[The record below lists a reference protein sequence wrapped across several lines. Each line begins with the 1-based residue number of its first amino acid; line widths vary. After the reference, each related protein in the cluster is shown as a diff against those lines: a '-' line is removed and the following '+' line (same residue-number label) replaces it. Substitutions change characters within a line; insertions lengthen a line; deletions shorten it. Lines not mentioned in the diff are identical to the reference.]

1 MNAALQM
8 TELEAREKLI
18 AAGLILDAADQG
30 DLTRGHVSLRMPGD
44 PTHFLMKPHSQGL
57 DEITLDNIVV
67 CNLAGE
73 KVGGTGRRHS
83 EVFIH
88 SEIYKLR
95 PDVMSVIHTHPT
107 HAVALS
113 ATGRPVLP
121 ISQPGVAFYGGTADG
136 VPYFTETIDL
146 IRTPDMGAGVAR
158 ALGPHKAVLLR
169 NHGVAVVGACVE
181 EATVLALLLE
191 EACKIQLLAQAS
203 GGVGAVFSDESIQ
216 RLHHN
221 ITRPEQYTINFDYL
235 RRRAE
240 RAASAAAGVQR

>member
-1 MNAALQM
+1 MNDTPVM
-8 TELEAREKLI
+8 TELEARETLI

-30 DLTRGHVSLRMPGD
+30 DLTRGHVSVRMPGD
-44 PTHFLMKPHSQGL
+44 PTHFLMKPHSRGL

-73 KVGGTGRRHS
+73 KVGGSGRRHS
-83 EVFIH
+83 EVYIH
-88 SEIYKLR
+88 SEIYKAR

-121 ISQPGVAFYGGTADG
+121 ISQPGVAFADG

-146 IRTPDMGAGVAR
+146 IRTQDMGLGVAR

-169 NHGVAVVGACVE
+169 NHGVAVVGACIE

-191 EACKIQLLAQAS
+191 DACKIQLLAQAS
-203 GGVGAVFSDESIQ
+203 GGVGEVFEPDSIQ

-240 RAASAAAGVQR
+240 RAAGAQR

>member
-1 MNAALQM
+1 MNAATAM

-30 DLTRGHVSLRMPGD
+30 DLTRGHVSLRLPGD
-44 PTHFLMKPHSQGL
+44 PTHFLMKPHSRGL
-57 DEITLDNIVV
+57 DEITLENIVV
-67 CNLAGE
+67 CNLDGE
-73 KVGGTGRRHS
+73 KVGGGGRRHS
-83 EVFIH
+83 EVYIH
-88 SEIYKLR
+88 SEIYKRR
-95 PDVMSVIHTHPT
+95 PEVMSVIHTHPT

-113 ATGRPVLP
+113 ATGKAVLP
-121 ISQPGVAFYGGTADG
+121 ISQPSVAFWGGEADG
-136 VPYFTETIDL
+136 VPYFTATIDL
-146 IRTPDMGAGVAR
+146 IRTQDMGAGVAA

-169 NHGVAVVGACVE
+169 NHGVAVVGACIE

-203 GGVGAVFSDESIQ
+203 GGVGAVFSDDSIQ

-240 RAASAAAGVQR
+240 RASKAGEVPR

>member
-1 MNAALQM
+1 MNALPVM

-30 DLTRGHVSLRMPGD
+30 DLTRGHVSLRVPGD
-44 PTHFLMKPHSQGL
+44 PTHFLMKPHSRGL
-57 DEITLDNIVV
+57 DEITLENIVV
-67 CNLAGE
+67 CNLDGE
-73 KVGGTGRRHS
+73 KVGGGGRRHS

-88 SEIYKLR
+88 SEIYKAR
-95 PDVMSVIHTHPT
+95 SDVMSVIHTHPT

-121 ISQPGVAFYGGTADG
+121 ISQPGVAFSDG
-136 VPYFTETIDL
+136 VPYFTDTIDL
-146 IRTPDMGAGVAR
+146 IRTQDMGLGVAQ

-169 NHGVAVVGACVE
+169 NHGVAVVGACIE

-191 EACKIQLLAQAS
+191 EACKIQLLAQSS
-203 GGVGAVFSDESIQ
+203 GGVGEVFAPESIE

-221 ITRPEQYTINFDYL
+221 ITRTEQYTINFDYL

-240 RAASAAAGVQR
+240 RAAGALK

>member
-1 MNAALQM
+1 MSDIPVM

-30 DLTRGHVSLRMPGD
+30 DLTRGHVSVRMPGD
-44 PTHFLMKPHSQGL
+44 PTHFLMKPHSRGL

-73 KVGGTGRRHS
+73 KVGGSGRRHS
-83 EVFIH
+83 EVYIH

-121 ISQPGVAFYGGTADG
+121 ISQPGVAFADG

-146 IRTPDMGAGVAR
+146 IRTQDMGLGVAR

-169 NHGVAVVGACVE
+169 NHGVAVVGACIE

-191 EACKIQLLAQAS
+191 DACKIQLLAQAS
-203 GGVGAVFSDESIQ
+203 GGVGEVFEPDSIQ

-240 RAASAAAGVQR
+240 RAAGAQR

>member
-1 MNAALQM
+1 MSATPVM
-8 TELEAREKLI
+8 TELEACDKLI

-44 PTHFLMKPHSQGL
+44 PMHFLMKPHSRGL
-57 DEITLDNIVV
+57 DEITVDNIVV

-73 KVGGTGRRHS
+73 KVGGGGRRHS
-83 EVFIH
+83 EVYIH
-88 SEIYKLR
+88 SEIYKAR

-121 ISQPGVAFYGGTADG
+121 ISQPGVAFADG
-136 VPYFTETIDL
+136 VPYFTDTIDL
-146 IRTPDMGAGVAR
+146 IRTPDMGAAVAR
-158 ALGPHKAVLLR
+158 ALGPHKAALLR

-191 EACKIQLLAQAS
+191 EACKIQLLAQAG
-203 GGVGAVFSDESIQ
+203 GGVGEVFAAESIE

-240 RAASAAAGVQR
+240 RGSTAGGVQR

>member
-1 MNAALQM
+1 MNTALDM
-8 TELEAREKLI
+8 TELQAREKLI

-30 DLTRGHVSLRMPGD
+30 DLTRGHVSLRVPGD
-44 PTHFLMKPHSQGL
+44 PTHFLMKPHSRGL
-57 DEITLDNIVV
+57 DEITLENIVV

-73 KVGGTGRRHS
+73 KVGGGGRRHS

-88 SEIYKLR
+88 SEIYKAR

-121 ISQPGVAFYGGTADG
+121 ISQPGVAFADG
-136 VPYFTETIDL
+136 VPYFTATIDL
-146 IRTPDMGAGVAR
+146 IRTPDMGQGVAR

-169 NHGVAVVGACVE
+169 NHGVAVVGASVE

-203 GGVGAVFSDESIQ
+203 GGVGEVFAPDSIE

-221 ITRPEQYTINFDYL
+221 ITRSEQYTINFDYL

-240 RAASAAAGVQR
+240 RSAGGAR

>member
-1 MNAALQM
+1 M

-30 DLTRGHVSLRMPGD
+30 DLTRGHVSLRVPGD
-44 PTHFLMKPHSQGL
+44 PAHFLMKPHSRGL
-57 DEITLDNIVV
+57 DEITLENIVV

-73 KVGGTGRRHS
+73 KVGGGGRRHS

-88 SEIYKLR
+88 SEIYKAR

-121 ISQPGVAFYGGTADG
+121 ISQPGVAFADG

-146 IRTPDMGAGVAR
+146 IRTQDMGLGVAR

-181 EATVLALLLE
+181 ESTVLALLLE

-203 GGVGAVFSDESIQ
+203 GGVGEVFAADSIE

-221 ITRPEQYTINFDYL
+221 ITRPEQFTINFDYL
-235 RRRAE
+235 RRRVE
-240 RAASAAAGVQR
+240 RAAHTQGVQR